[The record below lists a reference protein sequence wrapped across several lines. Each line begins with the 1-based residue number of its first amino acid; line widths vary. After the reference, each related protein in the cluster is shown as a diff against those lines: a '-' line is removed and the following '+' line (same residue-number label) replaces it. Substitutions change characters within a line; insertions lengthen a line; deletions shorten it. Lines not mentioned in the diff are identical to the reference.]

1 MKKKIVDTVD
11 VDISNSYKDI
21 IQRSINQGRT
31 KKSMDEVI
39 TASVIKL
46 LKQHS

>member
-1 MKKKIVDTVD
+1 MKKKIIATVD
-11 VDISNSYKDI
+11 VDISNNYNDV
-21 IQRSINQGRT
+21 IQRSISQGRT
-31 KKSMDEVI
+31 KKSLDEVI